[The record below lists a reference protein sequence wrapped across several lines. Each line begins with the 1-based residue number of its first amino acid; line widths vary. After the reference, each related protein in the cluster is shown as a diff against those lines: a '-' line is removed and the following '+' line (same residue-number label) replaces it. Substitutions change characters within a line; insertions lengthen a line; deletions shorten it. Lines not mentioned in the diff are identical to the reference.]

1 MKKLVIVI
9 AAIFAMQSALAKPMK
24 CIDVMNDILSKKNHQ
39 VVVSEVLMLE
49 KGGFTCGK
57 HGDTYIM
64 VMDKPKKQHN
74 YGTAVYT
81 DKPPKQVNNEVCS
94 GATDYSR
101 CILDYM
107 YYVEEY
113 PRVMWYDIN
122 SRNFTQ
128 LVNNIGKRGGDWVY
142 ITPERHERAIRQ
154 NAGFWWYYIEGL
166 TMQQMEESRKQ
177 ALRDL
182 RSKK

>member
-24 CIDVMNDILSKKNHQ
+24 CVDVMNDIMSKKNHR
-39 VVVSEVLMLE
+39 VVEGEVLMLE

-57 HGDTYIM
+57 RGDTYIM

-81 DKPPKQVNNEVCS
+81 DKPSKQVNDEVCA
-94 GATDYSR
+94 GAAEYVR
-101 CILDYM
+101 CRVDYM

-122 SRNFTQ
+122 SRNFTL
-128 LVNNIGKRGGDWVY
+128 LVNNSNRGGDWVY
-142 ITPERHERAIRQ
+142 ITPERHDLATHQ
-154 NAGFWWYYIEGL
+154 NAGFWWYTKEGL
-166 TMQQMEESRKQ
+166 TMQQMESSRKQ